1 MQRRDFLSSALALA
15 AASTLPA
22 ARAEVISGGQPW
34 EPGKANVPSLPAP
47 RQGGLA
53 FFTQAEFD
61 AAGALADRLIPA
73 DALSI
78 GGKEAGCA
86 VFIDRQLAGDYGK
99 GATLYRLGRFVKGT
113 PEQGTQSP
121 LTPADRWRQGLAALD
136 NHCHKTFS
144 TAYAQLDGARQDD
157 LLRQMESGKLAL
169 ELGPDLEVKEL
180 FEQIL
185 ANVREGFFAD
195 PLYGGNKGMASWKMI
210 GFPGARYDFRDV
222 IAKKGQKLSIIPTS
236 LIDNT
241 L

>member
-22 ARAEVISGGQPW
+22 ARAAEISGGQPW
-34 EPGKANVPSLPAP
+34 EPGKVSLPPLAAP

-61 AAGALADRLIPA
+61 TAAALADRLIPA
-73 DALSI
+73 DDLSI

-121 LTPADRWRQGLAALD
+121 LTPAERWRAGVAAINAL
-136 NHCHKTFS
+136 CQQRFAKTFV
-144 TAYAQLDGARQDD
+144 QLDGAQQDE
-157 LLRQMESGKLAL
+157 LLRNMESGQLD
-169 ELGPDLEVKEL
+169 LGKDVETKEL

-195 PLYGGNKGMASWKMI
+195 PIYGGNKDMASWKMI

-222 IAKKGQKLSIIPTS
+222 IGKKGQKLQIIPTS

>member
-15 AASTLPA
+15 AASALPVA
-22 ARAEVISGGQPW
+22 SAEVISGGQPW
-34 EPGKANVPSLPAP
+34 VPGQANTPDFPTV

-53 FFTQAEFD
+53 WFTQAEFD
-61 AAGALADRLIPA
+61 TAGALADRLIPP
-73 DALSI
+73 DRLSI

-86 VFIDRQLAGDYGK
+86 TFIDRQLAGDYGR

-121 LTPADRWRQGLAALD
+121 LTPAERWRNGLSGLD
-136 NHCHKTFS
+136 RYCQKAF
-144 TAYAQLDGARQDD
+144 AKPFAQLQGTQQDD
-157 LLRQMESGKLAL
+157 LLRSMEGGTLD
-169 ELGPDLEVKEL
+169 LGSDVETKEL

-185 ANVREGFFAD
+185 ANVREGFLSD
-195 PLYGGNKGMASWKMI
+195 PIYGGNKGMASWKML

-222 IAKKGQKLSIIPTS
+222 IGKKGQKLQIIPTS

>member
-22 ARAEVISGGQPW
+22 ARAEVVSGGQPW
-34 EPGKANVPSLPAP
+34 EPGKASLPALPAP

-53 FFTQAEFD
+53 YFTQAEFD
-61 AAGALADRLIPA
+61 TAGALADRLIPA
-73 DALSI
+73 DELSI

-113 PEQGTQSP
+113 FEQGTQSP
-121 LTPADRWRQGLAALD
+121 LTPAERWRKGLAAID
-136 NHCHKTFS
+136 GHCHKAFS
-144 TAYAQLDGARQDD
+144 KPFVQLDGTQQDS
-157 LLRQMESGKLAL
+157 LLRSMEAGQLD
-169 ELGPDLEVKEL
+169 LGQDVETKEL

-195 PLYGGNKGMASWKMI
+195 PLYGGNKHMASWKMI
-210 GFPGARYDFRDV
+210 GFPGARYDFRDL
-222 IAKKGQKLSIIPTS
+222 IAKKGQKLHIIPTS

>member
-22 ARAEVISGGQPW
+22 ARADVVSGGQPW
-34 EPGKANVPSLPAP
+34 EPGKASVPPLAAP

-53 FFTQAEFD
+53 FFTQAELD
-61 AAGALADRLIPA
+61 MAGALADRLIPA
-73 DALSI
+73 DDLSI

-121 LTPADRWRQGLAALD
+121 FTPAERWRKGLAAID
-136 NHCHKTFS
+136 
-144 TAYAQLDGARQDD
+144 AYCGRAYSKPFVQLDASQQDD
-157 LLRQMESGKLAL
+157 LLHAMENGTLD
-169 ELGPDLEVKEL
+169 LGREVETKEL

-195 PLYGGNKGMASWKMI
+195 PLYGGNKNMASWKMI
-210 GFPGARYDFRDV
+210 GFPGARYDFRDL
-222 IAKKGQKLSIIPTS
+222 IGKKGQKLQIIPTS
-236 LIDNT
+236 LVDNT

>member
-15 AASTLPA
+15 AASTLPI
-22 ARAEVISGGQPW
+22 ARADVVSGGQPW
-34 EPGKANVPSLPAP
+34 EPGQASLPPLATP

-53 FFTQAEFD
+53 FFNQAEFD
-61 AAGALADRLIPA
+61 MAGALADRLIPA
-73 DALSI
+73 DDLSI

-86 VFIDRQLAGDYGK
+86 VFIDRQMAGDYGK

-121 LTPADRWRQGLAALD
+121 LTPAERWRNGLAAI
-136 NHCHKTFS
+136 NSHCQKAFS
-144 TAYAQLDGARQDD
+144 KPFVQLEGAQQDD
-157 LLRQMESGKLAL
+157 LLRAMESGTLD
-169 ELGPDLEVKEL
+169 LGPDVETKPL

-195 PLYGGNKGMASWKMI
+195 PIYGGNKDMASWKMI

-222 IAKKGQKLSIIPTS
+222 IGKKGQKLQIIPTS

>member
-1 MQRRDFLSSALALA
+1 MQRRSFLSSALALA

-22 ARAEVISGGQPW
+22 ARADVITGGQPW
-34 EPGKANVPSLPAP
+34 EPGKAATPALAVP

-53 FFTQAEFD
+53 FFTQSELD
-61 AAGALADRLIPA
+61 ITGALADRLIPA

-86 VFIDRQLAGDYGK
+86 IFVDRQLAGDYGK

-121 LTPADRWRQGLAALD
+121 LTPAERWRKGLAAIEG
-136 NHCHKTFS
+136 HCQKTFKKS
-144 TAYAQLDGARQDD
+144 FVALEGSQQDD
-157 LLRQMESGKLAL
+157 LLHAMESGKLD
-169 ELGPDLEVKEL
+169 LGSDVETKEL

-185 ANVREGFFAD
+185 GNIREGFFAD
-195 PLYGGNKGMASWKMI
+195 PIYGGNKNMVSWKMI
-210 GFPGARYDFRDV
+210 GFPGARYDFRDL
-222 IAKKGQKLSIIPTS
+222 IAKKGQKLQIIPTS
-236 LIDNT
+236 LVDNS

>member
-15 AASTLPA
+15 AASKLPV
-22 ARAEVISGGQPW
+22 ARAEVVSGGQPW
-34 EPGKANVPSLPAP
+34 EPGTVSLPTLPAP

-53 FFTQAEFD
+53 FFNQHEFD
-61 AAGALADRLIPA
+61 TAGALADRLIPA
-73 DALSI
+73 DELSI
-78 GGKEAGCA
+78 GGKDAGCA

-113 PEQGTQSP
+113 FEQGTQSP
-121 LTPADRWRQGLAALD
+121 LTPSERWRKGLVVLD
-136 NHCHKTFS
+136 EYCQARFS
-144 TAYAQLDGARQDD
+144 NSFVQLNGDQQDEILRNFEANEINVSAEFHNGA
-157 LLRQMESGKLAL
+157 
-169 ELGPDLEVKEL
+169 KEI

-185 ANVREGFFAD
+185 ANVREGFLAD
-195 PLYGGNKGMASWKMI
+195 PIYGGNKGMVSWKMI

-222 IAKKGQKLSIIPTS
+222 IGKKGQKLSIIPTS